1 MKTSA
6 ISNVI
11 VLLIAAALLLFAIFV
26 QGYGILTKP
35 MIGTL
40 CLIAMAILLWV
51 FHPIPIGATS
61 LLVVCLMPLLGLTK
75 TLNEAFAGFSNP
87 ANYFVIASFGFGLAL
102 TKTSFA
108 QKLLNRL
115 LKNSKE
121 SASKITLA
129 FMVVIY
135 LLSTVMSDITAVVI
149 GVGFAMELI
158 NLIQNEAE
166 KSKFGRMVLLGIP
179 IASLLGGTAT
189 PVGSTINVMAL
200 NILKNYNGA
209 DVSFLQWMVLGVP
222 VSAVMLFIS
231 WFLLSRFYPAKKLDH
246 SLLVDFANKT
256 KNIAANIKKEKIIL
270 AVLAIIIVAWVAS
283 SWVPALN
290 TTIVAVIGLAVLMM
304 PGIEAFGWKEFK
316 DAVPWELP
324 LMGGATI
331 GLGTIA
337 VNTKLVA
344 LVIDSVTGGFSSI
357 SAFMLI
363 LVVGLLVTLLL
374 TAIPVGPAMVSMLT
388 IPAYLMAEKFGVNPL
403 MIVVLVG
410 MFASNSSLLP
420 LNAVLLIPYTKGY
433 FKIGELAKVG
443 VCISAFWILI
453 AAFWF
458 SLSAPWVF

>member
-1 MKTSA
+1 MKTSTK
-6 ISNVI
+6 SNVI
-11 VLLIAAALLLFAIFV
+11 VLIIAAILLLCAIFINGNDV
-26 QGYGILTKP
+26 MTKP
-35 MIGTL
+35 MIGTI

-61 LLVVCLMPLLGLTK
+61 LVVVALMPLLGLTK

-102 TKTSFA
+102 TKTTFA
-108 QKLLNRL
+108 QKLLNGL
-115 LKNSKE
+115 LKSSKE
-121 SASKITLA
+121 NSSRITLA

-135 LLSTVMSDITAVVI
+135 LLSSVMSDITAVVI
-149 GVGFAMELI
+149 GVGFATQLI
-158 NLIQNEAE
+158 NLIEDE
-166 KSKFGRMVLLGIP
+166 KEKNRFGRLILLGIP

-200 NILKNYNGA
+200 NILKNYNGM
-209 DVSFLQWMVLGVP
+209 DVSFIQWMVLGVP
-222 VSAVMLFIS
+222 VSAVMLFVS
-231 WFLLSRFYPAKKLDH
+231 WFLLSRFYPAKNLDH
-246 SLLVDFANKT
+246 SLLADFASKT
-256 KNIAANIKKEKIIL
+256 KNTSQNIKKERIIL
-270 AVLAIIIVAWVAS
+270 TILALIIAAWVSS

-290 TTIVAVIGLAVLMM
+290 TTIVAVIGLAILMM
-304 PGIEAFGWKEFK
+304 PGIEAFGWKEFR
-316 DAVPWELP
+316 DTVPWELP

-331 GLGTIA
+331 GLGSIA
-337 VNTKLVA
+337 VNTGLVA
-344 LVIDSVTGGFSSI
+344 LVIESVTGGFSNI
-357 SAFMLI
+357 SAFVLI
-363 LVVGLLVTLLL
+363 LIVAALITLLL

-433 FKIGELAKVG
+433 FKISELSKVG
-443 VCISAFWILI
+443 ICMSVFWILI